1 MSNIILKLSNI
12 AKEFPGVRALDN
24 VNFELFHGEVHAL
37 LGENGAGKS
46 TMIKILT
53 GAHSKT
59 SGKFIFEGKEIEHI
73 SPDISKK
80 IGINAIYQELTVFD
94 ELTVA
99 QNIFM
104 GKEINGKVLT
114 NDKKMNEEAKKI
126 FDNMG
131 IDINPNSL
139 VKELSI
145 AQKQMVEIAR
155 VLSSETKVLIMDEP
169 NVIRK
174 KISRAVTDS
183 IGVVNYTDE
192 QPGVKNLI
200 NILCA
205 IKGYTPEEVVKMYD
219 GKGYAEFK
227 NDVAEAIVEE
237 LAPVQEKVKALL
249 GDKKALEENN
259 IPYSEENVFI
269 GDYDYSGAYRVTKEI
284 INNRKDITAIFSI
297 SDIMAVG
304 AAKSVIDQGLQVG
317 EDISIMGFDG
327 MDISKYYNPGITTVK
342 QPKKNMANN
351 SIDLLL
357 ALLAKKE
364 DHKHIIFET
373 KIIERES
380 CKEVV

>member
-1 MSNIILKLSNI
+1 MNIRDIARLAGVGVSTVSRVINDHPDVKDETREKILKIIKESNYIPNHSARILKKNNTNNIGVLVKGVFNPFFAEMINIIGNRINEAGYTMILQQNDYATEDDVDNLIAFVKEKRLQGIICLGGNFLNINDESFQFLDIPVVLTSVNTLS
-12 AKEFPGVRALDN
+12 KESKSKFSSIGIDN
-24 VNFELFHGEVHAL
+24 VLAAKASIQYLIDKGHRNIGIL
-37 LGENGAGKS
+37 LGE
-46 TMIKILT
+46 
-53 GAHSKT
+53 
-59 SGKFIFEGKEIEHI
+59 
-73 SPDISKK
+73 
-80 IGINAIYQELTVFD
+80 
-94 ELTVA
+94 
-99 QNIFM
+99 
-104 GKEINGKVLT
+104 
-114 NDKKMNEEAKKI
+114 
-126 FDNMG
+126 
-131 IDINPNSL
+131 
-139 VKELSI
+139 
-145 AQKQMVEIAR
+145 
-155 VLSSETKVLIMDEP
+155 
-169 NVIRK
+169 
-174 KISRAVTDS
+174 
-183 IGVVNYTDE
+183 
-192 QPGVKNLI
+192 
-200 NILCA
+200 
-205 IKGYTPEEVVKMYD
+205 
-219 GKGYAEFK
+219 K
-227 NDVAEAIVEE
+227 NDVGISGLRLE
-237 LAPVQEKVKALL
+237 
-249 GDKKALEENN
+249 GYKKALEENN

>member
-1 MSNIILKLSNI
+1 MNIRDIARLAGVGVSTVSRVINDHPDVKDETREKILKIIKESNYIPNNSARILKKNNTNNIGVLVKGVFNPFFAEMINIIGNRINEAGYTMILQQNDYATEDDVDNLIAFVKEKRLQGIICLGGNFLNINDESFQFLDIPVVLTSVNTLS
-12 AKEFPGVRALDN
+12 KESKSKFSSIGIDN
-24 VNFELFHGEVHAL
+24 VLAAKASIQYLIDKGHRNIGIL
-37 LGENGAGKS
+37 LGE
-46 TMIKILT
+46 
-53 GAHSKT
+53 
-59 SGKFIFEGKEIEHI
+59 
-73 SPDISKK
+73 
-80 IGINAIYQELTVFD
+80 
-94 ELTVA
+94 
-99 QNIFM
+99 
-104 GKEINGKVLT
+104 
-114 NDKKMNEEAKKI
+114 
-126 FDNMG
+126 
-131 IDINPNSL
+131 
-139 VKELSI
+139 
-145 AQKQMVEIAR
+145 
-155 VLSSETKVLIMDEP
+155 
-169 NVIRK
+169 
-174 KISRAVTDS
+174 
-183 IGVVNYTDE
+183 
-192 QPGVKNLI
+192 
-200 NILCA
+200 
-205 IKGYTPEEVVKMYD
+205 
-219 GKGYAEFK
+219 K
-227 NDVAEAIVEE
+227 NDVGISGLRLE
-237 LAPVQEKVKALL
+237 
-249 GDKKALEENN
+249 DYKKALEENN

>member
-1 MSNIILKLSNI
+1 MNIKDIARLAGVGVSTVSRVINEHPDVKDETREKILKIIKESNYIPNNSARILKKNNTNNIGVLVKGVFNPFFSEMINIIGNRINEAGYTMILQQNDYATEDDVDNLIAFVKEKRLQGIICLGGNFLNINDESFQFLDIPVVLTSVNTLS
-12 AKEFPGVRALDN
+12 KESKSKFSSIGIDN
-24 VNFELFHGEVHAL
+24 VLAAKASIQYLIDKGHRNIGIL
-37 LGENGAGKS
+37 LGE
-46 TMIKILT
+46 
-53 GAHSKT
+53 
-59 SGKFIFEGKEIEHI
+59 
-73 SPDISKK
+73 
-80 IGINAIYQELTVFD
+80 
-94 ELTVA
+94 
-99 QNIFM
+99 
-104 GKEINGKVLT
+104 
-114 NDKKMNEEAKKI
+114 
-126 FDNMG
+126 
-131 IDINPNSL
+131 
-139 VKELSI
+139 
-145 AQKQMVEIAR
+145 
-155 VLSSETKVLIMDEP
+155 
-169 NVIRK
+169 
-174 KISRAVTDS
+174 
-183 IGVVNYTDE
+183 
-192 QPGVKNLI
+192 
-200 NILCA
+200 
-205 IKGYTPEEVVKMYD
+205 
-219 GKGYAEFK
+219 K
-227 NDVAEAIVEE
+227 NDVGISGLRLE
-237 LAPVQEKVKALL
+237 
-249 GDKKALEENN
+249 GYKKALEENN